1 MILHTVIL
9 LWSFH
14 GVYSQGLGS
23 PFGPVYPITAA
34 LFYDRYTA
42 VEWDEALSEFSK
54 TGGDTVWLKGA
65 PLILRTKQ
73 EFVSDPVF
81 RLCQDQGG
89 SSCIDE
95 AESDL
100 GKLGI
105 KIASFVTYQY
115 DEDFS
120 DDILRCSSQGYD
132 KRIVTKNN
140 TFIRLVLP
148 ANKTR

>member
-1 MILHTVIL
+1 MVSITKGWALHLDLFTPLQQLCSMTAILPSSGTR
-9 LWSFH
+9 
-14 GVYSQGLGS
+14 
-23 PFGPVYPITAA
+23 P
-34 LFYDRYTA
+34 
-42 VEWDEALSEFSK
+42 LSEFSK

-81 RLCQDQGG
+81 RLCQDHGG

-95 AESDL
+95 AEADL

-105 KIASFVTYQY
+105 KIASFATYQY